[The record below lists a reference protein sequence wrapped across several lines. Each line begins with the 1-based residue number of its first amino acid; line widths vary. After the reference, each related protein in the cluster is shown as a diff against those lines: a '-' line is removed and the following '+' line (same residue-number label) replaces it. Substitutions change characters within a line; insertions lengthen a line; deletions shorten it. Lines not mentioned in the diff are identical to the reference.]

1 MYKTNVRNKPFIVPL
16 GIDFDGDF
24 NSPSIEAPAKIPA
37 VAGKKIPNKSVKFS
51 FDLKAILNQQHH
63 L

>member
-51 FDLKAILNQQHH
+51 F
-63 L
+63 